1 VPTRRADGRASI
13 RSSSS
18 RPTDENTP
26 IGLTALPT
34 ETVEVIDPTH
44 PLYGL
49 KLPLLG
55 ITVQQRLGRVCRVWL
70 HPGIERAIPI
80 AATDRGNLIVGPSR
94 CRLSPGVIATLVA
107 LVASLPSA
115 AGEDADADGSPGAT
129 CWGAKPRR

>member
-1 VPTRRADGRASI
+1 MSG
-13 RSSSS
+13 

-70 HPGIERAIPI
+70 HPGIERA
-80 AATDRGNLIVGPSR
+80 
-94 CRLSPGVIATLVA
+94 
-107 LVASLPSA
+107 
-115 AGEDADADGSPGAT
+115 
-129 CWGAKPRR
+129 